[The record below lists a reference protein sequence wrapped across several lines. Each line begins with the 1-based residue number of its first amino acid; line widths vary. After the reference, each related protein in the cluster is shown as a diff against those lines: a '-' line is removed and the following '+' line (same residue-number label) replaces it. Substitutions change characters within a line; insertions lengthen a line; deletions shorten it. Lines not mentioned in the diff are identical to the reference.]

1 MGMPVQSS
9 MLLESIDD
17 KQSAE
22 AQRKVL
28 STTRGEGCRTC
39 FTLTRQPPRNP
50 GGRMEQRD
58 IDISFPENGKQ
69 ATAG

>member
-1 MGMPVQSS
+1 
-9 MLLESIDD
+9 LLEFIDD
-17 KQSAE
+17 KPNLPRPKKGAINNS
-22 AQRKVL
+22 RRRL
-28 STTRGEGCRTC
+28 PNL
-39 FTLTRQPPRNP
+39 FILTRQPPQNP